1 MAKSNERQAELKFS
15 RIVFTHPIAI
25 PFMSKAAE
33 GNPARALDGFANS
46 VGTLCTYPNATT
58 PAVESIEAAG
68 HWVLIRH
75 AGQTKAVPAAKI
87 DCCDVLEESE
97 PARKGKAA

>member
-1 MAKSNERQAELKFS
+1 MRFS
-15 RIVFTHPIAI
+15 KIVFTHPIQI
-25 PFMSKAAE
+25 PFMSVASE
-33 GNPARALDGFANS
+33 GNPARPLDGFANS
-46 VGTLCTYPNATT
+46 IGTVCTYPNVTT
-58 PAVESIEAAG
+58 PAVEWIEERG

-87 DCCDVLEESE
+87 DCCDVLEEE